1 MTQNKFLLY
10 LFILT
15 GFLGLLLWGIHSIDR
30 YTPYQDLSL
39 FSVLFFIVFNIIVF
53 LRASYF
59 SKMSMEKEYLQ
70 MIYLNFLLKLI
81 FVIGIP
87 VGYYILYSP
96 ASPNFIVPYIII
108 YLAFTSF
115 EVWILSAKIQ
125 MRK

>member
-1 MTQNKFLLY
+1 MLS
-10 LFILT
+10 I
-15 GFLGLLLWGIHSIDR
+15 FLGLILWGIHSIDR
-30 YTPYQDLSL
+30 YAPYQDLSL
-39 FSVLFFIVFNIIVF
+39 FSVFFFMVFNVIVF

-59 SKMSMEKEYLQ
+59 SKWSMEKEYLQ

-87 VGYYILYSP
+87 VGYHVLFSP
-96 ASPNFIVPYIII
+96 ATPDFIVPYILI